1 MREGRRFILGFL
13 LIVTLALLSFSN
25 IPLAYADDAIEESSG
40 VAEAEVDAAGDVQV
54 EEPEPPEAE
63 KDDSA
68 AAEAAAAEAAA
79 AEAAAKAAA
88 EAEAAA
94 KAAAEAEA
102 AAKASAEAEA
112 AAKAAAEAAAAEAA
126 AEASAVAEET
136 GDSKGTAFVSDV
148 SASAKS
154 KAMAFVD
161 KAKEVTPEQMK
172 KVAAGALGIWGVA
185 AGAGWVMNNLGGAEE

>member
-79 AEAAAKAAA
+79 KEAA